1 MDTSKEYIEMCR
13 KAVKIQGLFK
23 ANTGDFYYCFCT
35 DIEPTD
41 MFPKGFGLSIITEW
55 DADLNSELIIRSE
68 TDIWLPRQDQLQ
80 GMVFDLPSFQDP
92 IVLNDMFTEF
102 CHPLTKTRCYDWE
115 LEMMAYIDT
124 LKSMEQLWLAFVMLE
139 KFNKKWDGNDWITSD
154 RDGE

>member
-1 MDTSKEYIEMCR
+1 MDSSKEYIEMCR
-13 KAVKIQGLFK
+13 KAVEIQGLFK

-80 GMVFDLPSFQDP
+80 EMVYNEDRPRAWDLFCDFD
-92 IVLNDMFTEF
+92 EF
-102 CHPLTKTRCYDWE
+102 IITHSREIGDY
-115 LEMMAYIDT
+115 T
-124 LKSMEQLWLAFVMLE
+124 LSAEQLWLAFVMYE